1 MHLFCFAFSKCLIV
15 LDSLFDGAFLL
26 VLFYIAKKKNSVVD
40 DGSLFGLINNSAFA
54 TALLQSKP
62 EWPTTTTTM
71 ANESELSH

>member
-15 LDSLFDGAFLL
+15 LVSLFDGAFLL
-26 VLFYIAKKKNSVVD
+26 VLFYIEKKFSGVD
-40 DGSLFGLINNSAFA
+40 GGSLFGLINNSAFA